1 MTVLVTDGP
10 PAGWTVLAGAERLLE
25 TSPTEDM
32 ATDG

>member
-1 MTVLVTDGP
+1 MTVLVSDVP
-10 PAGWTVLAGAERLLE
+10 PRGWTVLPSVETPLE